1 MEQNTTQHNPR
12 QKPFLIGLFFLVLIL
27 IAWFSGKAN
36 QTGEICRLDGTAII
50 PITRVVLVDSNGEES
65 LFCSLCCTKTWL
77 ESHKEIISRLNEGKA
92 SLTVVDEISG
102 QKIDASLAYWVESEE
117 YSRRENK
124 CRAHVFSDKQAAA
137 KYLRQHQGKE
147 LPGYLAGLGRHLSW
161 AADFTLKDIHGKKRS
176 LSDYQGKIVFLRF
189 WSLKNPFVRTDLKNL
204 QEAQERFAEQGFTI
218 VAVNVED
225 NREEVLEFIKSLTLS
240 FPILLDPDGI
250 IADLYQVTG
259 FPTGFLLDQSGIVE
273 SSTIGEL
280 TADVLEPFLFSL
292 R

>member
-1 MEQNTTQHNPR
+1 MEQNNTQ
-12 QKPFLIGLFFLVLIL
+12 QKPWKNLLPTCLFFLVLIL
-27 IAWFSGKAN
+27 IAWFSGRAN
-36 QTGEICRLDGTAII
+36 QSGEICRLDGTAII
-50 PITRVVLVDSNGEES
+50 PISRVVLVDSNGEKS
-65 LFCSLCCTKTWL
+65 LFCSLCCAKTWL
-77 ESHKEIISRLNEGKA
+77 ESHKEIISRLKAGKA

-102 QKIDASLAYWVESEE
+102 QEIDVSLAYWVESEE

-124 CRAHVFSDKQAAA
+124 CRTHVFSDKKAAA
-137 KYLRQHQGKE
+137 RYLRQHQGKE
-147 LPGYLAGLGRHLSW
+147 LPGYLAGLGRHLSR
-161 AADFTLKDIHGKKRS
+161 AADFTLEDIHGKKRS

-189 WSLKNPFVRTDLKNL
+189 WSLKNPFVSTDLQNL
-204 QEAQERFAEQGFTI
+204 QEAQKRFGAQGFTI
-218 VAVNVED
+218 IAVNVED
-225 NREEVLEFIKSLTLS
+225 NRDDVLKFIQSLALS
-240 FPILLDPDGI
+240 FPVLLDTDGM